1 MIFFLYRLGDKI
13 NIAIVLD
20 FIQYQIKGVQFTT

>member
-1 MIFFLYRLGDKI
+1 MIFFCIGWGIKI
-13 NIAIVLD
+13 NIAIILD